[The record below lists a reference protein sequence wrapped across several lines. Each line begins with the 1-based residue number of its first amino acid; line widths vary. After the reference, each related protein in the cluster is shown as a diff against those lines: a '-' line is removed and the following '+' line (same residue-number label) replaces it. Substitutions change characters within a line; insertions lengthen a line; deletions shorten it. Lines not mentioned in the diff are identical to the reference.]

1 MRQGLP
7 KYAKHHSHPKD
18 ALDHG
23 TLRLRWCHVQ
33 IALVDICRRMVAV
46 SVNANVQLTTE
57 GRLTDGLFVIR
68 LGHVRI
74 MKNGELLGS
83 LGRAELVAP
92 RAKRQEKCPK
102 FWVPEHCKCDS
113 VCAIQV
119 GECSAFG
126 LSPDMRRTVTAIT
139 ETMCH
144 VLVLPQEDVKNL
156 LEEHTSLYI
165 SLQRFMHIH
174 LTSLRS
180 RASKSKVIELKRL
193 YLIPWRDIYAQLQLA
208 EEMES
213 EERAKREASPGDDG
227 EPFSPAKA
235 RT

>member
-1 MRQGLP
+1 
-7 KYAKHHSHPKD
+7 
-18 ALDHG
+18 
-23 TLRLRWCHVQ
+23 
-33 IALVDICRRMVAV
+33 
-46 SVNANVQLTTE
+46 
-57 GRLTDGLFVIR
+57 
-68 LGHVRI
+68 
-74 MKNGELLGS
+74 
-83 LGRAELVAP
+83 
-92 RAKRQEKCPK
+92 
-102 FWVPEHCKCDS
+102 
-113 VCAIQV
+113 
-119 GECSAFG
+119 
-126 LSPDMRRTVTAIT
+126 MRRTVTAIT

-213 EERAKREASPGDDG
+213 EERAKREAFPGDDG
-227 EPFSPAKA
+227 EPSSPAKA
-235 RT
+235 RA